1 MLVVPWPEP
10 MSRKPGRIEN
20 FWRVNLAMT
29 RIHQR
34 DDGPSVK
41 IVDHR
46 TPSER
51 PPSQR
56 GLHVTRVAPTWHKLE
71 TEMSPSHHSAPHTVL
86 FVVGTFDPCHSS
98 AAKYSS
104 LQSSLLRFRSNRA
117 CAEIRARF
125 SSQRPDSFRTR
136 LGLGNASTGQ
146 VVMQERARR
155 SYQKALFTAVRN
167 ARDTVL

>member
-1 MLVVPWPEP
+1 
-10 MSRKPGRIEN
+10 
-20 FWRVNLAMT
+20 
-29 RIHQR
+29 
-34 DDGPSVK
+34 
-41 IVDHR
+41 
-46 TPSER
+46 
-51 PPSQR
+51 
-56 GLHVTRVAPTWHKLE
+56 
-71 TEMSPSHHSAPHTVL
+71 MSPSHHSVHHIL
-86 FVVGTFDPCHSS
+86 YCSS
-98 AAKYSS
+98 SVRSIRVIRQLPSS

-117 CAEIRARF
+117 CVEIRARF